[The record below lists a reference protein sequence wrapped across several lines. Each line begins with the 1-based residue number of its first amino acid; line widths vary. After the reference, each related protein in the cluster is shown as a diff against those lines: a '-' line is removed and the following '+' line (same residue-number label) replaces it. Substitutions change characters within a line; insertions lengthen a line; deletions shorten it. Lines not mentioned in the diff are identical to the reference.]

1 MFCNNQDAGL
11 VNLAYKVDDVRGE
24 LDSNRLLPF
33 PQTPSLTKMIT
44 SVSVAGLLTAGM
56 IAADRY
62 RHFNCF
68 LSASHILQYR
78 ISAYIT
84 PYLILNAGVW
94 CILVRCILHS
104 CRAEKQDNRL
114 VWILVQV
121 NILVWIKMF
130 GSILGDTFLQTP
142 QLRILNKNDGFFWLP
157 LVLIFLVLKVIIRFI

>member
-11 VNLAYKVDDVRGE
+11 VNLAFKVDDERGE
-24 LDSNRLLPF
+24 LDSNRPLPF
-33 PQTPSLTKMIT
+33 RQTPSLTKMIT

-56 IAADRY
+56 IAAARY

-68 LSASHILQYR
+68 LSASHILQCR

-130 GSILGDTFLQTP
+130 GSILGDTFLQNP
-142 QLRILNKNDGFFWLP
+142 QQK
-157 LVLIFLVLKVIIRFI
+157 

>member
-11 VNLAYKVDDVRGE
+11 VNLAFKVDDVRGE
-24 LDSNRLLPF
+24 LGSNRLLLF
-33 PQTPSLTKMIT
+33 RQTPSLTKMIT
-44 SVSVAGLLTAGM
+44 SVSVAGM
-56 IAADRY
+56 IAAAARY
-62 RHFNCF
+62 RYFICF
-68 LSASHILQYR
+68 LSASHILQCR
-78 ISAYIT
+78 ISTNIT

-130 GSILGDTFLQTP
+130 GFILGDTYLQTTESST
-142 QLRILNKNDGFFWLP
+142 KMMAFSGYFSF
-157 LVLIFLVLKVIIRFI
+157 KIIM

>member
-24 LDSNRLLPF
+24 LGSNRLLPF

-94 CILVRCILHS
+94 CIALVRCILHS

-130 GSILGDTFLQTP
+130 GSILGDTYLQTTESST
-142 QLRILNKNDGFFWLP
+142 KMMAFSGYFSF
-157 LVLIFLVLKVIIRFI
+157 KIIM